1 MTAIH
6 FIEGTRLGAG
16 RRLSSASRAFTLTE
30 LLVVIALIV
39 LLVTLLLGAL
49 SAVQSKARETRTLA
63 TMQAFANA
71 CDAFQQE
78 QGFYPGVVP
87 ENIMASDADA
97 NSSGISGFSGTEN
110 AMLHLMGSAVRQ
122 ADVGTTEFNE
132 NYPAGDGWQTHLFH
146 KPNNEIYPVKV
157 NIGRIGDGP
166 VINGKAYAP
175 YFTPGEKEFGVA
187 AGQLSVGIGPQTRP
201 LPDVLD
207 AWGQPIIYL
216 RRMRSIG
223 PITALDENANPQ
235 FDIGPIASYT
245 KAESLGR
252 LGGNQLQDSIFN
264 TAADPLNT
272 LGRILGHPA
281 LSTWD
286 ANNPE
291 VVIGQARGAYML
303 LSAGPDG
310 VFFSREDGPGSP
322 GNPVPDILTD
332 DYEASIVTEYDDV
345 LIFGGD

>member
-6 FIEGTRLGAG
+6 FTEGTRLGAG
-16 RRLSSASRAFTLTE
+16 RRLSSAMRAFTLTE

-49 SAVQSKARETRTLA
+49 SAVQSKARETRTVA

-97 NSSGISGFSGTEN
+97 NANGISGFSGTEN
-110 AMLHLMGSAVRQ
+110 ACLHLMGSAVRQ
-122 ADVGTTEFNE
+122 ADVGTADFNDL
-132 NYPAGDGWQTHLFH
+132 YPAGEGWQTHLFQ
-146 KPNNEIYPVKV
+146 KPNNNGIYPVKV

-187 AGQLSVGIGPQTRP
+187 AGQLSVGMGPQMRP

-216 RRMRSIG
+216 RRMRSLG
-223 PITALDENANPQ
+223 PITALNGDAQ
-235 FDIGPIASYT
+235 FDLGPIASYT
-245 KAESLGR
+245 KSESLGR
-252 LGGNQLQDSIFN
+252 MGGNQLQDSIFN
-264 TAADPLNT
+264 TAPDPLNT
-272 LGRILGHPA
+272 LGRILGHPS
-281 LSTWD
+281 LSSWD
-286 ANNPE
+286 APNE
-291 VVIGQARGAYML
+291 RVIGQARGAYML

-310 VFFSREDGPGSP
+310 VFFSQKDGPGSP
-322 GNPVPDILTD
+322 GNPVSDILTD
-332 DYEASIVTEYDDV
+332 YDAGIIGEYDDV